1 MKGKGKILEALKIA
15 EESIIMFLIKGFEEW
30 NGLLSVFQLILEAS
44 SSPKC
49 ASALPDPR
57 GEALEPI

>member
-44 SSPKC
+44 SSSKC

-57 GEALEPI
+57 GEALEPV

>member
-30 NGLLSVFQLILEAS
+30 NGLLSVF
-44 SSPKC
+44 
-49 ASALPDPR
+49 
-57 GEALEPI
+57 